1 MCDYYIKTTT
11 KGNKN
16 MKKII
21 KLIPLMLILVLALT
35 SCQKNAEN
43 SGKPKVYTS
52 FYAMYDFTKTIGG
65 DDIDL
70 TNIVPTGTEPHDF
83 EPTASDMAK
92 LSEAD
97 IFIYNGVGMESWT
110 K

>member
-1 MCDYYIKTTT
+1 
-11 KGNKN
+11 

-65 DDIDL
+65 DPFYL
-70 TNIVPTGTEPHDF
+70 
-83 EPTASDMAK
+83 K
-92 LSEAD
+92 LQFSD
-97 IFIYNGVGMESWT
+97 IFLLKSIIPLDFQSNVLNQP
-110 K
+110 

>member
-1 MCDYYIKTTT
+1 
-11 KGNKN
+11 

-52 FYAMYDFTKTIGG
+52 FYAGMTLRKQSEVTI
-65 DDIDL
+65 
-70 TNIVPTGTEPHDF
+70 
-83 EPTASDMAK
+83 
-92 LSEAD
+92 
-97 IFIYNGVGMESWT
+97 
-110 K
+110 

>member
-1 MCDYYIKTTT
+1 
-11 KGNKN
+11 

-52 FYAMYDFTKTIGG
+52 FYAMYDFAKTIGG

-83 EPTASDMAK
+83 EPTAWRNFRRLTYLYITA
-92 LSEAD
+92 SEWKA
-97 IFIYNGVGMESWT
+97 GRT

>member
-1 MCDYYIKTTT
+1 
-11 KGNKN
+11 

-52 FYAMYDFTKTIGG
+52 FYAMYNFAKTIGG

-70 TNIVPTGTEPHDF
+70 TNICKVYDLTCNSVTGGCFQTQAIDKCAQGQE
-83 EPTASDMAK
+83 
-92 LSEAD
+92 
-97 IFIYNGVGMESWT
+97 
-110 K
+110 

>member
-1 MCDYYIKTTT
+1 MCDYYIKTTM

-83 EPTASDMAK
+83 ERNFLKLTYLYITASEWKA
-92 LSEAD
+92 
-97 IFIYNGVGMESWT
+97 GRT